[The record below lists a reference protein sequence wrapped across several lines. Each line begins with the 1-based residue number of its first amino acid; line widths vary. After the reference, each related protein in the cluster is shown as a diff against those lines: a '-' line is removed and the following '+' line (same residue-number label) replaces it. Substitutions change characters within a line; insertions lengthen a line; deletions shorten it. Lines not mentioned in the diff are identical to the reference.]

1 MARVLGAL
9 WWLTVVLVWTVTVGG
24 GAEAEYVKYKVA
36 VKARIQDLMSRMSLE
51 EKIGQMAQIDRLTA
65 TPETMQT
72 YSIGSTPLFNSLITW
87 CFMVLSCVFVFAMV
101 EQFRSVLSD
110 GGSAPLPEASA
121 EDWVNMCGRKLTFAI
136 YQSSIR
142 HTCLFYMLWT
152 HRDPDLVKRI
162 GSATAT
168 EVRAT
173 GIPYVFAPCVATEDL
188 NSRSLFDHFHTYA
201 KCISAIRITF
211 ALAPYF
217 YHLHFRDKVAVC
229 AKHFV
234 GDGGTT
240 KGINKNNTLID
251 RHGLLSMHMPAY
263 SDSVIKGVST
273 IMVSYSSWNGEKMHA
288 NRELIAGF
296 LKDTLKFKLSLSTS
310 FNTCYSF
317 ILTCVCGP
325 GFVISDW
332 QGIDRI
338 TSPPHSNYTYSVE
351 AAIQARIDMVMLPY
365 NHTEFIDDLTYL
377 VKNNVIPMDR
387 IDDAVEKI
395 LLVKFS
401 LGLFEKP
408 LDDLSLVNELGSQL
422 VTKQQCHDDKP
433 PLKYLGTYIEIW
445 QGKLLENHLYCFQ
458 RKLQIKIL
466 VAGTH
471 ADNLGYQ
478 YCGGWTIN
486 WQGFD
491 GNNYTRGTTILDAI
505 KSAVDPKTEI
515 IFQEVPD
522 TKFVKTNNFSY
533 AIVVVGEPPYAES
546 AGDSEDLTMKDPGP
560 SVISNVCGTV
570 KCVVVI
576 ISGRPIVIEPYVS
589 SIDALVAAWLPGTEG
604 QGQHL
609 LQFQDDHMCLW
620 LLFPSFSDCTWPVR
634 SNLGNYELEAT
645 REPEKPP
652 EIGGSRLLDGDMY
665 RAPLTYS
672 VEAAIQARIDMVMLP
687 YNHTEFIDDL
697 TYLVKNNVIPM
708 DRIDDAV
715 EKILLVKFSLGLFEL
730 DVSRYLPRILLG
742 LGRMVGNPV
751 KIDIQTQTAE
761 RGQYARV
768 AVELFYNLLG
778 FHSLN
783 RFCLETTYSSSFIYF
798 IPLIGTTILD
808 AIKSAVDPKT
818 EIIFQ
823 EVPDT
828 KFVKS
833 NNFAYAIVV
842 VGEPPYAESAG
853 DSEDLTMKDP
863 GPSVISNV
871 CGTVKCVV
879 VIISGRPIVIEP
891 YVSSIDALLAAN
903 WLPGTE
909 GQGVTYVLFGDY
921 GFTGK
926 LPRTWFKTVDQLP
939 MNVGDAHYDPL
950 FPFDFGLTTKS
961 GPSIVGSSEFI
972 NRCHYCF
979 IFTERTWF
987 YTWILFKLLVL
998 FLGQHLLLFQVDHMC
1013 LWSLF
1018 LSFSDCTWPVK
1029 SNLGS
1034 YEPEATREPEK
1045 PLEIDGSR
1053 VLDDMR
1059 RAPLG
1064 FC

>member
-24 GAEAEYVKYKVA
+24 GAEVEYVKYKVA
-36 VKARIQDLMSRMSLE
+36 VKGRIQDLMSRMSLE
-51 EKIGQMAQIDRLTA
+51 EKISQMAQIDRLTA
-65 TPETMQT
+65 TPEWQ
-72 YSIGSTPLFNSLITW
+72 S
-87 CFMVLSCVFVFAMV
+87 
-101 EQFRSVLSD
+101 SVLSD

-121 EDWVNMCGRKLTFAI
+121 EDW
-136 YQSSIR
+136 SIVYAVWQEA
-142 HTCLFYMLWT
+142 LLLLYMLWT
-152 HRDPDLVKRI
+152 HRDPDLVERI
-162 GSATAT
+162 GSATAI

-173 GIPYVFAPCVATEDL
+173 GIPYVIAPCVADHKVVESMTEIILGLQVDTPPDY
-188 NSRSLFDHFHTYA
+188 RKGVPF
-201 KCISAIRITF
+201 IGR
-211 ALAPYF
+211 
-217 YHLHFRDKVAVC
+217 RDKVAVC

-251 RHGLLSMHMPAY
+251 RHGLLSMHIPAY

-273 IMVSYSSWNGEKMHA
+273 IMVSSSSWNGEKMHA
-288 NRELIAGF
+288 NRELITGF
-296 LKDTLKFKLSLSTS
+296 LKDTLKFK
-310 FNTCYSF
+310 
-317 ILTCVCGP
+317 

-332 QGIDRI
+332 QGLLHHHIQTTHALCMLQLKHGLI
-338 TSPPHSNYTYSVE
+338 CL
-351 AAIQARIDMVMLPY
+351 AAAVMLPF

-377 VKNNVIPMDR
+377 VKNNVIPMGR
-387 IDDAVEKI
+387 IDDAVERI

-408 LDDLSLVNELGSQL
+408 LADLSLVIELGSQRFGNKSL
-422 VTKQQCHDDKP
+422 VLLKNGKNGTD
-433 PLKYLGTYIEIW
+433 PLLPLPK
-445 QGKLLENHLYCFQ
+445 KAS
-458 RKLQIKIL
+458 KIL
-466 VAGTH
+466 VSGTH

-478 YCGGWTIN
+478 CGG
-486 WQGFD
+486 D
-491 GNNYTRGTTILDAI
+491 SMATT
-505 KSAVDPKTEI
+505 
-515 IFQEVPD
+515 
-522 TKFVKTNNFSY
+522 
-533 AIVVVGEPPYAES
+533 
-546 AGDSEDLTMKDPGP
+546 
-560 SVISNVCGTV
+560 
-570 KCVVVI
+570 
-576 ISGRPIVIEPYVS
+576 
-589 SIDALVAAWLPGTEG
+589 
-604 QGQHL
+604 
-609 LQFQDDHMCLW
+609 
-620 LLFPSFSDCTWPVR
+620 
-634 SNLGNYELEAT
+634 
-645 REPEKPP
+645 
-652 EIGGSRLLDGDMY
+652 
-665 RAPLTYS
+665 
-672 VEAAIQARIDMVMLP
+672 
-687 YNHTEFIDDL
+687 
-697 TYLVKNNVIPM
+697 
-708 DRIDDAV
+708 
-715 EKILLVKFSLGLFEL
+715 
-730 DVSRYLPRILLG
+730 
-742 LGRMVGNPV
+742 
-751 KIDIQTQTAE
+751 TQ
-761 RGQYARV
+761 
-768 AVELFYNLLG
+768 ELFYNELG

-808 AIKSAVDPKT
+808 VIKSAVDPKM

-961 GPSIVGSSEFI
+961 GPKHSGKVNICCCFRSTICAYG
-972 NRCHYCF
+972 RC
-979 IFTERTWF
+979 F
-987 YTWILFKLLVL
+987 YHSRI
-998 FLGQHLLLFQVDHMC
+998 
-1013 LWSLF
+1013 
-1018 LSFSDCTWPVK
+1018 VK